1 MSVTREL
8 AEYIAKIQPGDL
20 SERTLV
26 QAKLLVIDA
35 LGNAIGGLPFDLAR
49 TFSELAAEVGGGT
62 HQATIIGGG
71 GKVSIPGASFA
82 NTALSTMLDYS
93 DFFVSESGRCPI
105 WVGPLVVPAAL
116 AAGESTRIPGAE
128 FLASVVAGYECAARI
143 QTSMDMSVERAKQ
156 ANGETLSVF
165 GALGGA
171 GRALRLSE
179 DEMLSAI
186 GMAAIY
192 TPVPAIHKW
201 SHDAHLTPRR
211 DIKQGWAWMSN
222 VGAFAAVS
230 AKRGLRALQT
240 NNVLDGDLG
249 LWRMLGMDSFNERA
263 ITSGMGSRYYIDN
276 FITKGNPGCH
286 QTFCAA
292 VGLQAILRDEKIDL
306 ANVKSIVV
314 GTDRLNAL
322 DASSDERDID
332 SMSVV
337 DKEFSLRY
345 QAAAAAVIG
354 MENRGPR
361 WYGEEAS
368 SHPDIRSLMSKIRV
382 SYDEE
387 SEKFRVD
394 NPMKRREKITI
405 ETVDGGVFSEA
416 KTTGSSLIQDESEI
430 RQKFNRTVSQVV
442 GKEKSEEILQMLDH
456 LDEADSICTLA
467 SCLGNLRAPVN
478 GAR

>member
-1 MSVTREL
+1 MSVTRDL
-8 AEYIAKIQPGDL
+8 AEHIAKIQPKEL
-20 SERTLV
+20 SERTLA

-71 GKVSIPGASFA
+71 GMVSIPAASFA

-93 DFFVSESGRCPI
+93 DFFMKEGGRCAI

-116 AAGESTRIPGAE
+116 AAGESTGVSGPE

-143 QTSMDMSVERAKQ
+143 QDSMDMSEERSQ
-156 ANGETLSVF
+156 QVFGETLSIF

-186 GMAAIY
+186 SMAAIY
-192 TPVPAIHKW
+192 TPVPAFLKW
-201 SHDAHLTPRR
+201 NGDAHLTPRK
-211 DIKQGWAWMSN
+211 DIKQGWAWMSKA
-222 VGAFAAVS
+222 GAFAAVS

-249 LWRMLGMDSFNERA
+249 LWRMLGMDSFNEGA
-263 ITSGMGSRYYIDN
+263 ITSGMGSRYYIDGLA
-276 FITKGNPGCH
+276 TKAYPGCSA
-286 QTFCAA
+286 TFCAA
-292 VGLQAILRDEKIDL
+292 NGVQEMLRDEKIDL
-306 ANVKSIVV
+306 SNIKSIMV
-314 GTDRLNAL
+314 GTDKTNIGE
-322 DASSDERDID
+322 SSDQRDVD

-337 DKEFSLRY
+337 DKQFSLRY
-345 QAAAAAVIG
+345 QTAAAAVIG

-361 WYGEEAS
+361 WYGDEAS
-368 SHPDIRSLMSKIRV
+368 SHPDIRSLMSKIKI

-387 SEKFRVD
+387 SEQFRLH
-394 NPMKRREKITI
+394 NPMKRSDRITI
-405 ETVDGGVFSEA
+405 ETVDGGRYSEA
-416 KTTGSSLIQDESEI
+416 KTTGGGILRDGDEI

-442 GKEKSEEILQMLDH
+442 GEEKSGEILRMIDH

-467 SCLGNLRAPVN
+467 SRLGDLRAPVN